1 MEMVIP
7 QIASTTQPQAQA
19 AASGQAS
26 KNTGGA
32 EFQKTLVQQI
42 NGEAANGAANMQG
55 VQLVASV
62 TKDAAA
68 IDTVGIAA
76 GTTTAPALSDLM
88 SIIDGLLEQLEAP
101 ASENSEAPIKDEQQL
116 IQLEAVLDQM
126 NALLALIGIQAPIIQ
141 QTTAPLS
148 ARNESMSN
156 QQVFT
161 DIATVKSSLQDT
173 LLQLQATLQQG
184 TTKLIQQ
191 QEPTVLVAQQLQ
203 ALTAI
208 LEGGPVDTNKTQT
221 KSAVFTQQL
230 FTVQTAPQA
239 EISTL
244 LQRLSQQAA
253 VHPALISTTVQSMEQ
268 AVESEAAASSVEINP
283 QLQLG
288 TSNPETLRGFA
299 PLVANAAAAATS
311 FVAAD
316 QFAESMT
323 GLIVQKFDLTTING
337 VSEAKLMLFPEHLG
351 QVDVRITMQNGLLT
365 AIFQTD
371 TAMAKDML
379 DNQMAQLRSALQ
391 AQGLMVDKLEV
402 SQGQSTTQ
410 LSQQH
415 QGQGSSQQ
423 QASGRQSFNGEEGSN
438 ETQFESEMIEQAAIQ
453 GLGFGRGINVK
464 A

>member
-42 NGEAANGAANMQG
+42 NGEVANGAANTQG

-141 QTTAPLS
+141 QTTTP
-148 ARNESMSN
+148 ARNESMSD

-299 PLVANAAAAATS
+299 PLVANAPAAATS

-323 GLIVQKFDLTTING
+323 GLIVQKFDLTTVNG

-402 SQGQSTTQ
+402 SQGQLTTQ